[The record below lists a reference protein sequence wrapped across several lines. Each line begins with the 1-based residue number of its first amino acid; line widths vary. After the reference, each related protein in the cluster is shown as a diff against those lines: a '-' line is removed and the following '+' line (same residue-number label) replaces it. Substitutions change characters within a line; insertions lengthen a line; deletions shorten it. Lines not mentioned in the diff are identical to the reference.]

1 MALGAY
7 PHRLAG
13 GTLTVSYGASFHAHV
28 PLRLI
33 HEVAAR
39 RAVLDQSRTAAIRNG
54 GILLPAMG
62 GLTALDV
69 VGAVLLLYAAAA
81 AFATADRVRPHTLGH
96 GRIVLRACV
105 PPRVGSPTSP
115 ARAQY

>member
-1 MALGAY
+1 MALGPY

-54 GILLPAMG
+54 GILLQAMG
-62 GLTALDV
+62 GLTALNV

-81 AFATADRVRPHTLGH
+81 AAGRGTTPHPGPWAH
-96 GRIVLRACV
+96 R
-105 PPRVGSPTSP
+105 PTSLC
-115 ARAQY
+115 ASAGRVADELSAS